1 MKKIIA
7 SLFGAFLLMTSV
19 QAQFMQ
25 DINGR
30 VVNEMTY
37 TDVEGSPY
45 LFEEWNTGIV
55 KAVENEKVFDGLKM
69 RYDAYKDEVEYEK
82 NGKMYR
88 LSSEISA
95 FTLPTGDAL
104 YEFRRGFPAIGDQT
118 EKSFYRVLS
127 DGNTKVLKRFEMKMR
142 EEKPYNSATVTKRF
156 DLDEQLYVLKNGT
169 MYPVKTNDRK
179 GILKL
184 VSDEKNLMNYVIKEE
199 QLNFRTEDDIVK
211 LLEEYDAYKAGRK
224 GKNE

>member
-1 MKKIIA
+1 MRKTIISLFAGLCLIA
-7 SLFGAFLLMTSV
+7 SA

-30 VVNEMTY
+30 VVTEVTY

-45 LFEEWNTGIV
+45 LFEDWNTGIM
-55 KAVENEKVFDGLKM
+55 KAVQNDKVFDGLKM

-82 NGKMYR
+82 DGKMYR
-88 LSSEISA
+88 LGPEITA

-104 YEFRRGFPAIGDQT
+104 YEFRRGFPAVGSQT
-118 EKSFYRVLS
+118 ENSFYRVLS
-127 DGNTKVLKRFEMKMR
+127 DGNTKVLKRYAMKMR

-156 DLDEQLYVLKNGT
+156 DLNEQLYVLKNGT
-169 MYPVKTNDRK
+169 MYPVKTNDKK
-179 GILKL
+179 GIMKL

-199 QLNFRTEDDIVK
+199 QLNFKTEDDIVK

-224 GKNE
+224 GKN

>member
-1 MKKIIA
+1 MKNFIA
-7 SLFGAFLLMTSV
+7 SLFGVLSFVTSV

-30 VVNEMTY
+30 VVNEITY

-55 KAVENEKVFDGLKM
+55 RAVENEKVFDGLKM
-69 RYDAYKDEVEYEK
+69 RYDVYKDEVEYEK
-82 NGKMYR
+82 DGKMYR
-88 LSSEISA
+88 LGSEITA

-104 YEFRRGFPAIGDQT
+104 YEFRRGFPAVSDQT

-127 DGNTKVLKRFEMKMR
+127 DGNTKVLKRYEMKMR

-179 GILKL
+179 GIMKL

-224 GKNE
+224 GKN

>member
-1 MKKIIA
+1 MRKTII
-7 SLFGAFLLMTSV
+7 SLFAGLCLIVSA

-30 VVNEMTY
+30 VVTEVTY

-45 LFEEWNTGIV
+45 LFEDWNTGIV
-55 KAVENEKVFDGLKM
+55 KAVQNDKVFDGLKM

-82 NGKMYR
+82 DGKMYR
-88 LSSEISA
+88 LGPEITA

-104 YEFRRGFPAIGDQT
+104 YEFRRGFPAVGSQT
-118 EKSFYRVLS
+118 ENSFYRVLS
-127 DGNTKVLKRFEMKMR
+127 DGNTKVLKRYAMKMR

-169 MYPVKTNDRK
+169 MYPVKTNDKK
-179 GILKL
+179 GIMKL

-224 GKNE
+224 GKN

>member
-1 MKKIIA
+1 MRKTIISLFAGLCLIA
-7 SLFGAFLLMTSV
+7 SA

-30 VVNEMTY
+30 VVTEVTY

-45 LFEEWNTGIV
+45 LFEDWNTGIM
-55 KAVENEKVFDGLKM
+55 KAVQNDKVFDGLKM

-82 NGKMYR
+82 DGKMYR
-88 LSSEISA
+88 LGPEITA

-104 YEFRRGFPAIGDQT
+104 YEFRRGFPAVGSQT
-118 EKSFYRVLS
+118 ENSFYRVLS
-127 DGNTKVLKRFEMKMR
+127 DGNTKVLKRYAMKMR

-169 MYPVKTNDRK
+169 MYPVKTNDKK
-179 GILKL
+179 GIMKL

-224 GKNE
+224 GKN

>member
-1 MKKIIA
+1 MKTIIA
-7 SLFGAFLLMTSV
+7 TLFTVVYMITSV

-30 VVNEMTY
+30 VVSEITY
-37 TDVEGSPY
+37 TDVEGTPY

-55 KAVENEKVFDGLKM
+55 RAKENAKVFDGVKM

-82 NGKMYR
+82 NGKLYR
-88 LSSEISA
+88 LGPEIMA

-104 YEFRRGFPAIGDQT
+104 YEFRSGFPAVGDQT
-118 EKSFYRVLS
+118 EQSFYRVLS
-127 DGNTKVLKRFEMKMR
+127 DGNTKILKRYEMKMR

-156 DLDEQLYVLKNGT
+156 NMQEQLYVLKKGT
-169 MYPVKTNDRK
+169 MYPIRTNDRK
-179 GILKL
+179 GIMKL

-199 QLNFRTEDDIVK
+199 QLNFKTEDDIVK
-211 LLEEYDAYKAGRK
+211 LFEEYDAYKAGRK
-224 GKNE
+224 GEN